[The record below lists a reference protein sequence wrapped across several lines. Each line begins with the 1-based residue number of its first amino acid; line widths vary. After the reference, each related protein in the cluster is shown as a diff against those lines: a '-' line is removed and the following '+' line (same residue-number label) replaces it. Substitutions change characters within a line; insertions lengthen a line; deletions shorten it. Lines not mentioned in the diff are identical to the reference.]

1 MTPEA
6 AVVLTLVFIVP
17 YLISMVMSV
26 VLVALGVVWA
36 PFAAVIIRNSSIRA
50 QVNIDRPRL
59 TGAVYS
65 ALMLIPWILLAVALS
80 RQRLPK
86 TLMVFSYG
94 LLLLAWLYGPIV
106 FWGQHAVGVGFL
118 MGGGD
123 AGQYVN
129 PDLRILG
136 YTVWSAML
144 LAWTACGLVFLKARA
159 RGQFATAHDLL
170 KARAYLPFVF
180 SWLSAAVSVLYIL
193 SFD

>member
-6 AVVLTLVFIVP
+6 AVVLTLVFAVP
-17 YLISMVMSV
+17 AMISMVMSV
-26 VLVALGVVWA
+26 VLVTLGVVWA
-36 PFAAVIIRNSSIRA
+36 PFAAVIIQNSSARA
-50 QVNIDRPRL
+50 RANIDRPRL
-59 TGAVYS
+59 TGAAYS

-86 TLMVFSYG
+86 SLMVFSYG
-94 LLLLAWLYGPIV
+94 LLLLAWIIGPVV

-118 MGGGD
+118 TGGGD

-129 PDLRILG
+129 PALRNLS
-136 YTVWSAML
+136 YAVWSAML
-144 LAWTACGLVFLKARA
+144 VAWTGCVLMFLKTCA
-159 RGQFATAHDLL
+159 RGQITTAHDLL

-180 SWLSAAVSVLYIL
+180 SWLSATSSVPYTL